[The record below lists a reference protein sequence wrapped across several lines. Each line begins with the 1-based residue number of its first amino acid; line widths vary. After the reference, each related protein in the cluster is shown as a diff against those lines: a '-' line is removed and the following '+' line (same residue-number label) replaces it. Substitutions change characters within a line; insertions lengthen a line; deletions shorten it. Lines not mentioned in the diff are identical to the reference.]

1 MQEFKLGKKMEA
13 EMQFKTKLKH
23 QRMTDDEK
31 ISKMRR
37 KFKEMDERYTG
48 QKNDLSD

>member
-1 MQEFKLGKKMEA
+1 
-13 EMQFKTKLKH
+13 MQFKTKLKH